1 MLNKEQDIFNVLFE
15 AVSEGVIV
23 VDDQQKIV
31 SINSSIEK
39 MFGYEKDELVHEKL
53 NILIPKNYHAGH
65 GDHFK
70 SFLNKKEK
78 RQMGKGRH
86 LYGARKNGDIFPL
99 EAGLNPFKIY
109 GKTFIMALIIDVS
122 ERKKAEEELIHWANI
137 FNESLNEIYIID
149 ADTLKFINANQGA
162 QKNIGYNLS
171 ELKNM
176 TPVDIMAEKLGAKL
190 AKILNP
196 LREGKKKRVVFE
208 DMHERKNGTKY
219 PVEAHLQLSSL
230 HTKVVLVAITID
242 ITVRKKAEQE
252 LTHWANIFN
261 ESLNEIYIFNSD
273 TYKFINVNLGAQK
286 NIGYDLTELK
296 SLTPLDIKPD
306 YTEAQFR
313 KKVQPLLE
321 KKEDKLIFETV
332 HLRKNGTKYPV
343 EIHLQLS
350 TFKGKEVFVAII
362 LDITER
368 KNYTK
373 KLENTVDQRTI
384 ELKKALAKEKELN
397 ELKTKFL
404 SLVSHEFKTP
414 LSGILTSTI
423 LLGKYKL
430 TEQQEK
436 REKHLET
443 ITNKVHYLN
452 NILNDFLSV
461 EKLETGKIKYKYD
474 NFKLSKVVDE
484 VIYNANMLL
493 KVGQKIKY
501 PENIDEISLIQD
513 EKTIELSLSNL
524 VNNAIKYSPENSVI
538 EIGIKQDAFHTTFNI
553 KDNGMGIPEADQKNI
568 FNRYF
573 RAENALLTQGTGI
586 GLNIIKSHLENIGGT
601 ITFESKENI
610 GSTFVMKIINEVL
623 L

>member
-109 GKTFIMALIIDVS
+109 GKNFIMALIIDVS

-219 PVEAHLQLSSL
+219 PVEVHLQLSSL